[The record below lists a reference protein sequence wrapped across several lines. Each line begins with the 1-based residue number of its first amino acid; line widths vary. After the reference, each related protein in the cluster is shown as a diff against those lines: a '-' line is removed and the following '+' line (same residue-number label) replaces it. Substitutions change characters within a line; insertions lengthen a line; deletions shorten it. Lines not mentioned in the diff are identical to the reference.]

1 MSGFRFSFSLWV
13 PWVHPVLLLPWI
25 FMAWNWVIC
34 FFLFFFSFII
44 RARDFIEPNKV
55 VVVLWIELHHLAWRI
70 AWQCFTVLRLV
81 DQPSRCWRLTERFP
95 SNVYAVS
102 DSIDFF
108 KANLPGFSGG
118 TRGNGNPTAPLMKK
132 LGTRRKENE
141 GKLNFTEWK
150 KMKMGF
156 LKSRNKLKLEPNQ
169 KRDSYS
175 KFSIDSIVYFYQL
188 NRSIRLKLTKSWKET
203 SSTSFFSDEKWRGTA
218 ASTQFERPVFYS
230 WTFEQ

>member
-1 MSGFRFSFSLWV
+1 MFYSFTTRWSTQSLLAPHWTIPFKRLCCIGFDWF
-13 PWVHPVLLLPWI
+13 
-25 FMAWNWVIC
+25 
-34 FFLFFFSFII
+34 
-44 RARDFIEPNKV
+44 
-55 VVVLWIELHHLAWRI
+55 
-70 AWQCFTVLRLV
+70 
-81 DQPSRCWRLTERFP
+81 
-95 SNVYAVS
+95 
-102 DSIDFF
+102 FF

-150 KMKMGF
+150 KMKIGF

-203 SSTSFFSDEKWRGTA
+203 SSLRRSFPTKNDEARPRVRSLNGPFFIPEHLSNNQTSSHANIW
-218 ASTQFERPVFYS
+218 FEL
-230 WTFEQ
+230 TM